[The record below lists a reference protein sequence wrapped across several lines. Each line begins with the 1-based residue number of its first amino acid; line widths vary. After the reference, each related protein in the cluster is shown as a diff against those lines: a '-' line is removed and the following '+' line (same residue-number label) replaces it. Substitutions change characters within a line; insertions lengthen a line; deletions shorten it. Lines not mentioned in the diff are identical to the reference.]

1 METLIRIPLAALSS
15 VGWETQ
21 WVICATGVFR
31 VEYWHSRS
39 DRADRPVVTRTEH
52 FQKRTTGTVS
62 YQMNEASRLRRA
74 IAWHAAK
81 LMYDQ
86 DETEYYRAKMKAAR
100 KLAKGWVKPV
110 DLPSNAEIRDEV
122 QRLARQIE
130 GESRQ
135 VNLREMR
142 FAALALMRK
151 LRAYHP
157 KLIGSVLTGHVRQ
170 GSDIDIHVFSDSLSS
185 VTAELDYH
193 GIVHDTQR
201 KVVRKQGTETVYR
214 HIHIHDRFP
223 FELTVYPTNMRSHV
237 FRSSITG
244 GPMERASIAQLEQLL
259 EREYPDVALE
269 EEIRAADERP
279 DRFQVFT
286 GLLLPLENVIQN
298 PQYHPEGD
306 VLYHSLQVFD
316 LALDQRPWDE
326 EFLLA
331 ALLHDVGKGIDPR
344 DHVNAGLEALEG
356 TITERTRW
364 LIENHMLAH
373 KIHDGS
379 IGARKHRRLRENE
392 NYDDLILLGQIDRAG
407 RQTGVETTD
416 LDDALE
422 YIRSI
427 ADQF

>member
-1 METLIRIPLAALSS
+1 MNFCDPAGSESRFVLRALFELNNSQAKLTPPARLTLVS
-15 VGWETQ
+15 
-21 WVICATGVFR
+21 ICQIFSKTRDTRRFR
-31 VEYWHSRS
+31 
-39 DRADRPVVTRTEH
+39 PKVV
-52 FQKRTTGTVS
+52 QP
-62 YQMNEASRLRRA
+62 QMNEASRLRRA

-86 DETEYYRAKMKAAR
+86 EETEYYRAKMKAAR

-130 GESRQ
+130 GDSRQ
-135 VNLREMR
+135 ANLQAMR
-142 FAALALMRK
+142 LAALALMRK

-157 KLIGSVLTGHVRQ
+157 KLIGSVLTGHIRQ
-170 GSDIDIHVFSDSLSS
+170 GSDIDIHVFSDSFSS
-185 VTAELDYH
+185 VSAELEYH

-214 HIHIHDRFP
+214 HIHFRDRFP
-223 FELTVYPTNMRSHV
+223 FELTVYPANMRSHV

-244 GPMERASIAQLEQLL
+244 GPMERASIAQLEQMLA
-259 EREYPDVALE
+259 REYPDIVLE
-269 EEIRAADERP
+269 DEIRAMDERP
-279 DRFQVFT
+279 DRFQVFE
-286 GLLLPLENVIQN
+286 GLLLPLENVMQD

-316 LALDQRPWDE
+316 LALDRRPWDE

-344 DHVNAGLEALEG
+344 DHVNAGLQALEG
-356 TITERTRW
+356 TITARTSW
-364 LIENHMLAH
+364 LIANHMLAH
-373 KIHDGS
+373 QIHDGS

-392 NYDDLILLGQIDRAG
+392 NYEDLVLLGELDRAG
-407 RQTGVETTD
+407 RQQGVETTE
-416 LDDALE
+416 LDEALDH
-422 YIRSI
+422 IRSI

>member
-1 METLIRIPLAALSS
+1 
-15 VGWETQ
+15 
-21 WVICATGVFR
+21 
-31 VEYWHSRS
+31 
-39 DRADRPVVTRTEH
+39 
-52 FQKRTTGTVS
+52 
-62 YQMNEASRLRRA
+62 MNEASRLRRA

-86 DETEYYRAKMKAAR
+86 EETEYYRAKMKAAR

-130 GESRQ
+130 GDSRQ
-135 VNLREMR
+135 ANLQAMR
-142 FAALALMRK
+142 LAALALMRK

-157 KLIGSVLTGHVRQ
+157 KLIGSVLTGHIRQ
-170 GSDIDIHVFSDSLSS
+170 GSDIDIHVFSDSFSS
-185 VTAELDYH
+185 VSAELEYH
-193 GIVHDTQR
+193 GIIHDTQR

-214 HIHIHDRFP
+214 HIHFRDRFP
-223 FELTVYPTNMRSHV
+223 FELTVYPANMRSHV

-244 GPMERASIAQLEQLL
+244 GPMERASIAQLEQMLA
-259 EREYPDVALE
+259 REYPDIVLE
-269 EEIRAADERP
+269 DEIRAMEERP
-279 DRFQVFT
+279 DRFQVFE
-286 GLLLPLENVIQN
+286 GLLLPLENVMQD

-316 LALDQRPWDE
+316 LALDRRPWDE

-344 DHVNAGLEALEG
+344 DHVNAGLQALEG
-356 TITERTRW
+356 TITARTSW
-364 LIENHMLAH
+364 LIANHMLAH
-373 KIHDGS
+373 QIHDGS

-392 NYDDLILLGQIDRAG
+392 NYEDLVLLGELDRAG
-407 RQTGVETTD
+407 RQQGVETTE
-416 LDDALE
+416 LDEALDH
-422 YIRSI
+422 IRSI